1 MLIAAVA
8 LLVTAAVLLAP
19 NLVERVKARQ
29 RDTETRRLLQLR
41 DRLADSIER
50 TQQIPSATNW
60 STSLLPFAAA
70 DQTTVAQ
77 TGLGFATD
85 TNLTRVFLVDPAL
98 TSGLLPYTQT
108 SAGLTGSQTNLLGS
122 AGRVMLVSNRKR
134 GLTLPVVSG
143 SPSSNLFYGLWNWYC
158 DPSTLAPP
166 SGFSASWSK
175 QGDFLEV
182 QRLNL
187 ANVFQR
193 ITLKQLLYGVGDT
206 NTASN
211 LVTSQTTYYFLR
223 GTRLVLAET
232 NGTLKRIH
240 VVNRDVSFDFS
251 TTATAVGP
259 ALWYRFSETN
269 GLVATNSGSLGAS
282 GNGTYQN
289 GTTLNVA
296 GPRAPTNSGYS
307 TNNTAAQFDGSND
320 IMTGPSG
327 AMNNLTAFTLGGWFK
342 KNSATVKDTDLF
354 GQSDVGGFTWHDNNE
369 IEFVAA
375 GDKVRY
381 TSTFSVGTWYHVVG
395 VANGSTIR
403 IYVNGSL
410 AVSDNKSNSNYGSNA
425 STFNV
430 GDNVDQD
437 ATFPGAI
444 DEVVFYKSALTATE
458 INQIYLGT
466 LP

>member
-1 MLIAAVA
+1 MKATAGASPDASGYVGLMLIAAVA

-193 ITLKQLLYGVGDT
+193 ITLRQLLYGVGDT

-269 GLVATNSGSLGAS
+269 GLVATNCRSAKENRT
-282 GNGTYQN
+282 GNKI
-289 GTTLNVA
+289 A
-296 GPRAPTNSGYS
+296 
-307 TNNTAAQFDGSND
+307 DG
-320 IMTGPSG
+320 ILP
-327 AMNNLTAFTLGGWFK
+327 
-342 KNSATVKDTDLF
+342 
-354 GQSDVGGFTWHDNNE
+354 DVG
-369 IEFVAA
+369 
-375 GDKVRY
+375 R
-381 TSTFSVGTWYHVVG
+381 
-395 VANGSTIR
+395 R
-403 IYVNGSL
+403 I
-410 AVSDNKSNSNYGSNA
+410 
-425 STFNV
+425 
-430 GDNVDQD
+430 
-437 ATFPGAI
+437 
-444 DEVVFYKSALTATE
+444 
-458 INQIYLGT
+458 
-466 LP
+466 